1 MSKEFR
7 WKISTQQIAIFLKSM
22 ELRNLRQVADFY
34 NYTPSTVSKTI
45 MSLEEELGFRLFAR
59 STHGLVPTA
68 AAEQLSKDWRLLLG
82 SINNSIIR
90 AKKKSEMDHSRLTVG
105 IVDSANEVDSL
116 VREAILSFKE
126 KHPDIVVQVEKHD
139 MHRLVELLNMG
150 MLDVVYSSAIEIP
163 YLKDY
168 QMQWEEVK
176 QTRAAVFVPRK
187 SAFFQ
192 RDSLELGDLADADI
206 AALDPLM
213 HPSYTRWLND
223 LCASA
228 GFIPKVVSTFRTVR
242 SLRFSLSLNREV
254 FIGETITKEWEEP
267 DIRVFPLQETSFTL
281 LAWRSDAGEDLLA
294 LKDLLKNMLK

>member
-1 MSKEFR
+1 MSREFR

-22 ELRNLRQVADFY
+22 QLRNLRQVVDFY

-45 MSLEEELGFRLFAR
+45 MSLEEELGFRLFER
-59 STHGLVPTA
+59 SAHGLIPTP
-68 AAEQLSKDWRLLLG
+68 AAEQLSQDWRLLLG

-90 AKKKSEMDHSRLTVG
+90 AKKKSEMDRSRLTVG
-105 IVDSANEVDSL
+105 IVDSANEVDSM
-116 VREAILSFKE
+116 VRKAILLFKE
-126 KHPDIVVQVEKHD
+126 NHPDIVVQVEKHD

-168 QMQWEEVK
+168 QMQWDEVK
-176 QTRAAVFVPRK
+176 QTRAAVFVPRN
-187 SAFFQ
+187 SMFFD

-213 HPSYTRWLND
+213 HPSYTMWLND

-242 SLRFSLSLNREV
+242 SLRFSLSLNKEV
-254 FIGETITKEWEEP
+254 FIGETITKEWEEE
-267 DIRVFPLQETSFTL
+267 DIKVFPLQEQSFTL
-281 LAWRSDAGEDLLA
+281 LAWRSDAGEDLLT
-294 LKDLLKNMLK
+294 LKDLLKEVLK